1 MRLDLFVNNLGANKL
16 IIGRPVCCQK
26 LGCDFPSLG
35 TFEEH
40 HNLHVCVTFDLARL
54 AILDLTVKGKNLLW
68 TVVGFHNCNKN

>member
-16 IIGRPVCCQK
+16 IIGRPVCCEE
-26 LGCDFPSLG
+26 LGSDLPSLG

-54 AILDLTVKGKNLLW
+54 AILDLTVKGKNLVW